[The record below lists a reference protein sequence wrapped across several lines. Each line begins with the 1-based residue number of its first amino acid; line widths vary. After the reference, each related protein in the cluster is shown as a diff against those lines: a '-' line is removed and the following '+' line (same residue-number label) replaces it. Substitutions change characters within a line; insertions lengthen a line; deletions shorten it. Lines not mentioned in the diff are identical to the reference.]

1 MRGLESFAESLLSG
15 HLPHKGDGPL
25 PKKGCNLIVMK
36 PLALAF
42 GAVLSLIASCGGGN
56 TTPVVSTSIV
66 PVTHEA
72 PTTTAPTPTTTTAP
86 ATTTTTTQPPL
97 VLGFTPKC
105 PVVVELAYRVG
116 WPEHELKKL
125 DLVAHRESR
134 CRAEAHNASDPSKCG
149 SRGWLQVNGS
159 WVLPNKWWPIGFL
172 PHYGIVQTCDELF
185 DGEKNLRAGLLLFYY
200 SLMKHGDGW
209 VPWRATAYH

>member
-1 MRGLESFAESLLSG
+1 
-15 HLPHKGDGPL
+15 
-25 PKKGCNLIVMK
+25 MK

-42 GAVLSLIASCGGGN
+42 GAVLSLIASCGGGD

-72 PTTTAPTPTTTTAP
+72 PTTTAPATTTTTTTVP
-86 ATTTTTTQPPL
+86 ATTTTTTKPPL
-97 VLGFTPKC
+97 TLGFTPRC
-105 PVVVELAYRVG
+105 PLVLELAYQVG
-116 WPEHELKKL
+116 WPTQEMKKL
-125 DLVAHRESR
+125 DMVAYRESR
-134 CRAEAHNASDPSKCG
+134 CSTHSHNASDPSKCG
-149 SRGWLQVNGS
+149 SRGILQVNGS

-172 PHYGIVQTCDELF
+172 PHYGVAQTCDDLF
-185 DGEKNLRAGLLLFYY
+185 NPEINLRAGLLLYYY